1 MLIDP
6 WIVLAEVFNF
16 LILVA
21 VLQRFLYKPIVKA
34 MAQREQ
40 SIADRLRSAEARE
53 IEAQTQIDR
62 YQQLQTSWAQ
72 QTKARQ
78 HQMQQ
83 QLEAERTSRIDQ
95 MHLDLERQSVQW
107 NEALRQEQKASLI
120 DLRDRA
126 RSQLIQTVR
135 SALQTLA
142 NTTLEQQMVE
152 AFLTR
157 LKALSPAEEAS
168 LQAAITRQETSQNNA
183 QNSAQHPHQQPSPQ
197 WIVRTTFPLD
207 EPLQQR
213 LRQNIKAQLP
223 AQVSTESFIFES
235 YPDYPCG
242 IELRTGEYKLAWHLE
257 HYLDSLE
264 SRLAYDLEQVPVF

>member
-6 WIVLAEVFNF
+6 WIILAEVVNF

-21 VLQRFLYKPIVKA
+21 VLQRFLYQPIVKA

-72 QTKARQ
+72 QTNARP

-83 QLEAERTSRIDQ
+83 QREAERTSRIAQ
-95 MHLDLERQSVQW
+95 MHRDLDRQSGER
-107 NEALRQEQKASLI
+107 NDALRQEQKASLVN
-120 DLRDRA
+120 LRDRA

-135 SALQTLA
+135 AALQTLA

-157 LKALSPAEEAS
+157 LKALSPAEEAL
-168 LQAAITRQETSQNNA
+168 LQAAIT
-183 QNSAQHPHQQPSPQ
+183 HQQDNSQIDSQHSTQPHTQ

-213 LRQNIKAQLP
+213 LRQDIKAQLP
-223 AQVSTESFIFES
+223 TQVSAESFTFES